1 MMMELEPG
9 LSFLKP
15 RRHNSIHHYNYLD
28 KIIDK
33 LLWVGGNLDTLNI
46 KALNVSTKIGV
57 YAWEQRINQQL
68 LIDISIDTDF
78 RACQEDLTKTIDY
91 EALCNS
97 VTLYVESKSFQLIET
112 VANEVADLI
121 KKQFKVSQITVGIS
135 KPHAIKNAANIQV
148 VVRR

>member
-1 MMMELEPG
+1 M
-9 LSFLKP
+9 
-15 RRHNSIHHYNYLD
+15 
-28 KIIDK
+28 
-33 LLWVGGNLDTLNI
+33 DTLNI

-78 RACQEDLTKTIDY
+78 SACQEDLTKTIDY
-91 EALCNS
+91 EALCDS
-97 VTLYVESKSFQLIET
+97 VTHYVESKSFQLIES

-121 KKQFKVSQITVGIS
+121 KKQFKVTQITIGVS